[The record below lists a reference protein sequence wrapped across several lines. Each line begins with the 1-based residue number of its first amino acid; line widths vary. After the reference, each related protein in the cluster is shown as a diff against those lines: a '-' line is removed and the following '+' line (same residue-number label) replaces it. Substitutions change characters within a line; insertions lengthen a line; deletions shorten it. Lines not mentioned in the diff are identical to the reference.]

1 MSNTALK
8 NKIYKSIEEMDPVH
22 LQSAY
27 QILREIIKQE
37 KYGKIT
43 VQKDFIDGKIN
54 EGIRQLDNGEGAD
67 FGVFL
72 KEINIKYGGKK

>member
-27 QILREIIKQE
+27 QILREIITQQ
-37 KYGKIT
+37 KYAQIT
-43 VQKDFIDGKIN
+43 VEKDFIDGKIE
-54 EGIRQLDNGEGAD
+54 EGLKQVDNGEGSD

-72 KEINIKYGGKK
+72 KEMNIKYGGKK

>member
-1 MSNTALK
+1 MN
-8 NKIYKSIEEMDPVH
+8 PVH

-27 QILREIIKQE
+27 QILSEIIKQE

-43 VQKDFIDGKIN
+43 VEKDFIDGKIK
-54 EGIRQLDNGEGAD
+54 EGINQLDNGEGSE

-72 KEINIKYGGKK
+72 KEMKIKYRGKK